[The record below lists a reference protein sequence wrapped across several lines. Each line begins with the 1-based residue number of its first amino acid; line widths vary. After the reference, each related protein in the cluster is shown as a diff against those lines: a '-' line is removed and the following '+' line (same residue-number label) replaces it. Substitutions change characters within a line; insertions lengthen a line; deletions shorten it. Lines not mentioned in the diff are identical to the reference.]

1 MLNCR
6 RGFRTKNTGGGGG
19 VLMWE
24 FNAHTEVAGF
34 TKVAPLTVWQ
44 KLDLRKTVLDWYTHR
59 SGERLRILIDCS
71 GCNGAI
77 VPSLFKSG
85 ASNRPF
91 LVITTEPAASKR
103 VRRRALDCSSA
114 TGGQCCKE
122 MFYVNF
128 KQLGWDDWVIAPPG
142 YFANYCRGD
151 CSGLRTPDDT
161 VNSHSHLIEEYR
173 KMDQLAGLQPCCTPT
188 KFSAQS
194 LIYHGPDHTVIKR
207 DLPKMVVEECGCP

>member
-1 MLNCR
+1 MGKIVR
-6 RGFRTKNTGGGGG
+6 RSSTLTRRWRASRRSLRSQSGRSWTSGRRCSTGTRIGAASASASSSTAAAATAPSSRASSRARLQPALPRHHDRAGG
-19 VLMWE
+19 VE
-24 FNAHTEVAGF
+24 
-34 TKVAPLTVWQ
+34 
-44 KLDLRKTVLDWYTHR
+44 
-59 SGERLRILIDCS
+59 
-71 GCNGAI
+71 
-77 VPSLFKSG
+77 
-85 ASNRPF
+85 
-91 LVITTEPAASKR
+91 R

-114 TGGQCCKE
+114 TQAASAARKCSTSTSNSSGGTT
-122 MFYVNF
+122 
-128 KQLGWDDWVIAPPG
+128 GSSRRPAT
-142 YFANYCRGD
+142 FANYCRGD